1 LKPALAI
8 KCKPNLYV
16 VCGDRNISE
25 LDERFW
31 VEKIQS
37 EADILTKIYS
47 QEQGN
52 QPCLAITQEQ
62 YEEC

>member
-1 LKPALAI
+1 MSNSFRRENNQEI
-8 KCKPNLYV
+8 YTV
-16 VCGDRNISE
+16 RMRTR
-25 LDERFW
+25 ERFW

-37 EADILTKIYS
+37 EAEILTKIYS